1 MRVAGKASCQTRDA
15 PSCTARR
22 RPGIIAAA
30 IAGNRRGARVNDP
43 RDLSQSLHRYA
54 IQGAEIAL
62 AIPPEVFI
70 PSPHTLGLAR
80 HICVAPGE
88 RFADIGTGSGIMAV
102 LAAKLGADVSA
113 TDISDAA
120 VAAAQTNA
128 GLNNVAADIRQGD
141 LFGDLEGRFDVIVA
155 NLPQACFDAGQLAGL
170 RPGLRL
176 AIDGGEHGNAV
187 LLRFLRAC
195 RPRMHAHTRVYVS
208 VDTETDYLAS
218 LSATLADFKVRLLA
232 VYDHEL
238 YGAINDSADRY
249 RRLSELG
256 EACVFTRNGRL
267 HGLQF
272 VVELTAGSAN
282 RP

>member
-62 AIPPEVFI
+62 AIPAEVCM

-120 VAAAQTNA
+120 IAAAQANA

-141 LFGDLEGRFDVIVA
+141 LFGDLRGQFDVIVA
-155 NLPQACFDAGQLAGL
+155 NLPQARFDAGQLAAL
-170 RPGLRL
+170 SPGLRL

-187 LLRFLRAC
+187 LLRFLQAC
-195 RPRMHAHTRVYVS
+195 RPRMHGRTRIYVS
-208 VDTETDYLAS
+208 VDTETDYLAT
-218 LSATLADFKVRLLA
+218 LSSMLANFKVRLLG

-238 YGAINDSADRY
+238 HSAINDAADSY
-249 RRLSELG
+249 CRLGELG
-256 EACVFTRNGRL
+256 EVCVFTRNGRL

-272 VVELTAGSAN
+272 VMELTATGSDRA
-282 RP
+282 